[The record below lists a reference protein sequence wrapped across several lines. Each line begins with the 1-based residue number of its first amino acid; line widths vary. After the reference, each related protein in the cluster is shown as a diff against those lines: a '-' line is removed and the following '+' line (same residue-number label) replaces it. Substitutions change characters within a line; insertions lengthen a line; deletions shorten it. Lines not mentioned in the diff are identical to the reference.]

1 MMESHTAIKTSGKI
15 INKMV
20 INYKVFRSNN
30 KKHIK
35 HTGKLKN
42 GYIYVRWKETFF
54 IAPKCW

>member
-35 HTGKLKN
+35 YTRKLKN
-42 GYIYVRWKETFF
+42 GYIYVR
-54 IAPKCW
+54 